1 MKGFLMDGLRKRFVV
16 FGLAALL
23 CMAMVLGFLGLAPVV
38 TQAAKMDLV
47 YLPFQID
54 GGETVQIAAY
64 ESNYEYNYF
73 LSLRSLAKA
82 LVGTPAQFNF
92 YNDADGFYQVETGMP
107 YDASLEP
114 KEKPET
120 DGEGEESAETAAPAA
135 SEEKKRDTTPAQS
148 TWLEFANNWLYVDGH
163 SVNYFN
169 YADYNIE
176 DLFMSLLDCQ
186 MMLDLHI
193 VRQDGV
199 YVLNTADHFEIDLDA
214 LNQRG
219 YFDYLHGVAVG
230 DASTGQ
236 LFMSCHGQ
244 DAVPIGSTTKLM
256 TYLVAKR
263 MVEIGRIT
271 EDDVVTISANAAR
284 LSVAD
289 DGIIGMAEGQQTT
302 VRDLMDAMLI
312 VSSNESALAL
322 AEYVG
327 GSEGAFVEMMNSM
340 AAKLGLNSA
349 IFYNPHGLPTFLP
362 GDVVI
367 MVENRMSAEDMF
379 RLARTILLKYPE
391 IEEITSTKELW
402 IESLWTTVNTTNQL
416 LDNLP
421 DVFGLK
427 TGTTD
432 AAMKC
437 LVSSRRVQVNGA
449 EHLLV
454 GVVFGAEFNSD
465 RVQVSELLLRGA
477 ERYLKPAA
485 PAPADGAAPAEGTA
499 EGAAPAEGTPAAEG
513 A

>member
-1 MKGFLMDGLRKRFVV
+1 MNRWKRLSAVLVIALCLAAGL
-16 FGLAALL
+16 FGL
-23 CMAMVLGFLGLAPVV
+23 VPSV

-64 ESNYEYNYF
+64 ESNYENNYY
-73 LSLRSLAKA
+73 LSMRSLAKA

-92 YNDADGFYQVETGMP
+92 YNDDDGYFQVETGAP
-107 YDASLEP
+107 YNPDLEP
-114 KEKPET
+114 KEKPESESET
-120 DGEGEESAETAAPAA
+120 EGDEGTAAADDA
-135 SEEKKRDTTPAQS
+135 NARKRDITPAQS
-148 TWLEFANNWLYVDGH
+148 TWLEFANNWLYVNGH

-176 DLFMSLLDCQ
+176 DLFVSLLDCQ

-193 VRQDGV
+193 VLKDGV
-199 YVLNTADHFEIDLDA
+199 YVLNSADHFEIDLEG
-214 LNQRG
+214 LKQRG

-244 DAVPIGSTTKLM
+244 DAVPIASTTKLM

-263 MVEIGRIT
+263 MVEIGRIS
-271 EDDVVTISANAAR
+271 EDDIVTISAKAAR
-284 LSVAD
+284 VSVAD
-289 DGIIGMAEGQQTT
+289 DGVIGLAEGQQAT

-312 VSSNESALAL
+312 ASSNECALAL

-327 GSEGAFVEMMNSM
+327 GSEGAFVGMMNSM

-349 IFYNPHGLPTFLP
+349 VFYNPHGLPSYLP
-362 GDVVI
+362 GDAVI

-391 IEEITSTKELW
+391 VEAITSTKELW
-402 IESLWTTVNTTNQL
+402 IESLWTTVYNTNQL

-432 AAMKC
+432 AAAKC

-465 RVQVSELLLRGA
+465 RVQVSELLLRGG
-477 ERYLKPAA
+477 EMYLRPAA
-485 PAPADGAAPAEGTA
+485 PEPETAAGTD
-499 EGAAPAEGTPAAEG
+499 AAEG
-513 A
+513 

>member
-1 MKGFLMDGLRKRFVV
+1 MGSLRRRVVV
-16 FGLAALL
+16 FGLAAVL
-23 CMAMVLGFLGLAPVV
+23 CLMMFLGVLGLAPSV
-38 TQAAKMDLV
+38 TKAAKVDLV
-47 YLPFQID
+47 YMPFQID

-64 ESNYEYNYF
+64 ESNYANNYY

-82 LVGTPAQFNF
+82 LAGTPAQFNF
-92 YNDADGFYQVETGMP
+92 YNDADGYYQVETGVP
-107 YDASLEP
+107 YDPSLEP
-114 KEKPET
+114 KEKPEPAE
-120 DGEGEESAETAAPAA
+120 EGEETAEDAEAPAA
-135 SEEKKRDTTPAQS
+135 EEKTRDTTPAQS

-169 YADYNIE
+169 YADYTIE

-193 VRQDGV
+193 VLRDGV
-199 YVLNTADHFEIDLDA
+199 YVLNTADHFEIDLDG

-256 TYLVAKR
+256 TYLVTKR
-263 MVEIGRIT
+263 LVEIGRIT

-302 VRDLMDAMLI
+302 VRDLIDAMLI
-312 VSSNESALAL
+312 VSSNECALAL
-322 AEYVG
+322 AEYVA
-327 GSEGAFVEMMNSM
+327 GSEGAFVGMMNSM

-349 IFYNPHGLPTFLP
+349 VFYNPHGLPSYLP

-391 IEEITSTKELW
+391 IAEITATKELW
-402 IESLWTTVNTTNQL
+402 IESLWTTVNNTNQL

-437 LVSSRRVQVNGA
+437 LVSSRRVQADGA

-477 ERYLKPAA
+477 EGYLRPKAPEATEGEVPAS
-485 PAPADGAAPAEGTA
+485 
-499 EGAAPAEGTPAAEG
+499 
-513 A
+513 